1 MNNANRQYM
10 FSPIYGKNYSTFS
23 LSTEHAENLT
33 GLSLR
38 FSQLREN
45 EEF

>member
-1 MNNANRQYM
+1 MNNANKQYM
-10 FSPIYGKNYSTFS
+10 FSPMYGKNYSTFP

-33 GLSLR
+33 GLR
-38 FSQLREN
+38 FSQLRQN